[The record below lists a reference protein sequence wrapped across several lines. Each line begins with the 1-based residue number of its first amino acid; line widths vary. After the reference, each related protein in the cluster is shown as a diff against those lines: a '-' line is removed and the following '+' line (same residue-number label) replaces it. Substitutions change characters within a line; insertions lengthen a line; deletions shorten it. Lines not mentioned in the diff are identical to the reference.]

1 MPINPTTNI
10 DLTAS
15 YHAKPQQ
22 QQKEAPQIPSH
33 STQDQD
39 KTDRESVKPTVN
51 TSGQT
56 IGTIVNTK
64 V

>member
-22 QQKEAPQIPSH
+22 EQNEAHQVQRDVTPDH
-33 STQDQD
+33 DNDD
-39 KTDRESVKPTVN
+39 KSAKPTVN

-56 IGTIVNTK
+56 IGTIINTK
-64 V
+64 A